1 MWETRMLIV
10 LAAVFAIING
20 ANDGGAMLA
29 GTLKARGVRIIVS
42 LALFAVALAVVPLVI
57 GTGVADTLTSSLVD
71 ADSRT
76 QPWLVGVGVVAA
88 IAVVGS
94 LTAMGLPTS
103 LTLGV
108 VGGIVG
114 AGIGRGLPVA
124 AGQVGK
130 VALVGITAPI
140 VGAVMAV
147 VISKVVAAT
156 LVVSDG
162 LSNLHRVAAVLQAVA
177 YAANDGQKMLAVLA
191 VTSLGVTA
199 PALLV
204 VAILFVVGA
213 VLGIGSAAET
223 LGVQIMRATPR
234 EEVTAQLA
242 ASLAVLGS
250 AVLGAP
256 VSMTQAVSGGLVG
269 TGVLRGRRQVRWRVV
284 EQLAMAWVITLP
296 VAAVAGA
303 GIAWLIRSVA

>member
-1 MWETRMLIV
+1 MLLG

-29 GTLKARGVRIIVS
+29 ATLKVRGLRIIVS
-42 LALFAVALAVVPLVI
+42 LALFALALAVVPLIV
-57 GTGVADTLTSSLVD
+57 GTGVADTLTSSLVE

-76 QPWLVGVGVVAA
+76 RPWLVGVGVVAA

-94 LTAMGLPTS
+94 LAAMGLPTS

-124 AGQVGK
+124 AGQVGR
-130 VALVGITAPI
+130 VVLIGIAAPI
-140 VGAVMAV
+140 VGAVVAMV
-147 VISKVVAAT
+147 MSKVVAAT
-156 LVVSDG
+156 LVVNNGDG
-162 LSNLHRVAAVLQAVA
+162 LRTLHRVSTALQAVA

-191 VTSLGVTA
+191 VTSIGVTA
-199 PALLV
+199 PALV
-204 VAILFVVGA
+204 VIAILFAVGG

-250 AVLGAP
+250 AALGAP
-256 VSMTQAVSGGLVG
+256 VSMTQAVSGGLIG
-269 TGVLRGRRQVRWRVV
+269 TGVLRGRRQVRWRVA
-284 EQLAMAWVITLP
+284 EQLALAWVITLP
-296 VAAVAGA
+296 LAAVAGA
-303 GIAWLIRSVA
+303 AVAWLMGRVA

>member
-1 MWETRMLIV
+1 MLLG

-29 GTLKARGVRIIVS
+29 ATLKVRGVSIIVS
-42 LALFAVALAVVPLVI
+42 LALFAVALAVVPLIV

-71 ADSRT
+71 SDART
-76 QPWLVGVGVVAA
+76 RPWLVGVGVVAA

-124 AGQVGK
+124 GGQVGR
-130 VALVGITAPI
+130 VVLIGIAAPI
-140 VGAVMAV
+140 VGAVVAMV
-147 VISKVVAAT
+147 MSKVVAAT
-156 LVVSDG
+156 VIVNNGDG
-162 LSNLHRVAAVLQAVA
+162 LRTLHRICTVLQAVA
-177 YAANDGQKMLAVLA
+177 YAANDGQKILAVLA
-191 VTSLGVTA
+191 VTSIGVTA
-199 PALLV
+199 PALV
-204 VAILFVVGA
+204 GVAILFAVGG
-213 VLGIGSAAET
+213 VMGIGSAAET

-250 AVLGAP
+250 AALGAP
-256 VSMTQAVSGGLVG
+256 VSMTQAVSGGLIG
-269 TGVLRGRRQVRWRVV
+269 TGVLRGRRQVRWRVA
-284 EQLAMAWVITLP
+284 EQLALAWVITLP
-296 VAAVAGA
+296 LAAVTGAAVA
-303 GIAWLIRSVA
+303 WLIGRVA